1 IGPDFYEGQQTSF
14 LDEEEMYRVN
24 VFDWESEFKEIM
36 QDGGFDA
43 VIGNPPYVRIQAMK
57 EWAPLE
63 VEFYKKRYVAAS
75 KGNYDIYVIF
85 VERALNLLGSKGQ
98 LGYIMPNKFFA
109 TDYGKELRKIIS
121 ERNALSC
128 LVDFGHE
135 QVFAKAT
142 TYTCLLFLSGSPLA
156 SFEYTQVAPSPKILT
171 AKLGFEMHPSDLL
184 SEKPWLF
191 MSSSETNLFT
201 KLKQSSIP
209 LLELP
214 AAIGRGSSSG
224 NDKIFMLQRTSLPN
238 TYLTWD
244 GEEIEIEDNILR
256 IPLFA
261 TDFTRYHFTP
271 KSEKVIIFPYCKH
284 TNNFQLLSEAEFK
297 TIYPQAFQ
305 YLYSHKKELE
315 QRKQYKAWYGFSAPR
330 NLSVHDTAQMIV
342 PLLAHKGLL
351 ADLPGNRED
360 YCLMASG
367 GFSITI
373 NNRRLLPRYVLGI
386 LNSRLLFWYLKFI
399 SNRFRGGWITCTK
412 QYVGKLPIRTINFSD
427 HADKT
432 RHDRMVELV
441 DQMLDLN
448 KQLAEAKTPQTKTV
462 LQRQIET
469 TDRQIDRLV
478 YELYE
483 LTEDEI
489 RIAGGK

>member
-1 IGPDFYEGQQTSF
+1 
-14 LDEEEMYRVN
+14 
-24 VFDWESEFKEIM
+24 
-36 QDGGFDA
+36 
-43 VIGNPPYVRIQAMK
+43 
-57 EWAPLE
+57 
-63 VEFYKKRYVAAS
+63 
-75 KGNYDIYVIF
+75 
-85 VERALNLLGSKGQ
+85 
-98 LGYIMPNKFFA
+98 
-109 TDYGKELRKIIS
+109 
-121 ERNALSC
+121 
-128 LVDFGHE
+128 
-135 QVFAKAT
+135 
-142 TYTCLLFLSGSPLA
+142 
-156 SFEYTQVAPSPKILT
+156 
-171 AKLGFEMHPSDLL
+171 MHPSDLL

-201 KLKQSSIP
+201 KLKQNSIP

-214 AAIGRGSSSG
+214 ATIGRGSSSG
-224 NDKIFMLQRTSLPN
+224 NDKIFILQRTSLPSK
-238 TYLTWD
+238 YLTEN
-244 GEEIEIEDNILR
+244 GEEVEIEDNILR

-261 TDFTRYHFTP
+261 TDYTRYHFTP

-284 TNNFQLLSEAEFK
+284 ANNFQLLSETEFK
-297 TIYPQAFQ
+297 TIYPQAFH
-305 YLYSHKKELE
+305 YLYSRKKELE

-330 NLSVHDTAQMIV
+330 NLSVHDAAQMIV

-373 NNRRLLPRYVLGI
+373 TNNRQLLSRYVLGI

-427 HADKT
+427 PTDIA
-432 RHDRMVELV
+432 RHDRMVDLV
-441 DQMLDLN
+441 GQMLDLH
-448 KQLAEAKTPQTKTV
+448 KQLAEAKAPQAKTV

-489 RIAGGK
+489 RIVEGP

>member
-1 IGPDFYEGQQTSF
+1 MSF
-14 LDEEEMYRVN
+14 LDEEEMYRIN
-24 VFDWESEFKEIM
+24 VFDWNAEFSEIM
-36 QDGGFDA
+36 RAGGFDA

-63 VEFYKKRYVAAS
+63 VEFYKKLYAVAS

-85 VERALNLLGSKGQ
+85 VERALKLLGSKGRM
-98 LGYIMPNKFFA
+98 GYIMPNKFFA

-121 ERNALSC
+121 ERNALAC

-142 TYTCLLFLSGSPLA
+142 TYTCLLFLSGSQLA
-156 SFEYTQVAPSPKILT
+156 SFEYAQVAPSPKILT
-171 AKLGFEMHPSDLL
+171 ANLGFEMHPSNLL

-201 KLKQSSIP
+201 KLKQNSIP

-214 AAIGRGSSSG
+214 ATISRGSSSG
-224 NDKIFMLQRTSLPN
+224 NDKIFMLQRTSLPSK
-238 TYLTWD
+238 YLTWD
-244 GEEIEIEDNILR
+244 GEEVEIEDNILR

-284 TNNFQLLSEAEFK
+284 TNNFELLPGAEFK

-330 NLSVHDTAQMIV
+330 NLSVHDTAQMVV

-373 NNRRLLPRYVLGI
+373 TNNRQLLPVYVLGI
-386 LNSRLLFWYLKFI
+386 LNSRLLFWYLKRI

-412 QYVGKLPIRTINFSD
+412 QYVGKLPIRTIDFSD
-427 HADKT
+427 PTEKT
-432 RHDRMVELV
+432 RHEQMVKLV
-441 DQMLDLN
+441 EQMLDLH
-448 KQLAEAKTPQTKTV
+448 KQLAEAKEPQTKTV

-489 RIAGGK
+489 KIVEGS